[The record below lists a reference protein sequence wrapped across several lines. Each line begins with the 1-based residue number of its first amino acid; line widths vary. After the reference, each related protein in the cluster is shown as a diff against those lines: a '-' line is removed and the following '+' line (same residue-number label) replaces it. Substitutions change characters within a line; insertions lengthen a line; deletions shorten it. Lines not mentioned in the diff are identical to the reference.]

1 MSKKKT
7 KTRIEKQLTT
17 HHFEHIA
24 KYNVVTKGEAPT
36 STGVTQP
43 KSRALSPQDKLITKD
58 LRSTL
63 IIIGFFIAAVIILG
77 LIVYSTGLL
86 NPLLSRWDIKY

>member
-24 KYNVVTKGEAPT
+24 KYNVAVKDKTPT
-36 STGVTQP
+36 STGTSQP
-43 KSRALSPQDKLITKD
+43 RNRILSPQDALIAKD

-63 IIIGFFIAAVIILG
+63 IIIGVFVAAVTILG
-77 LIVYSTGLL
+77 VIVYTTGIL
-86 NPLLSRWDIKY
+86 NPLLSHWDIKY